1 MNEFESKSGGGG
13 TDDIGMLRLLMAA
26 AIFLMCIVV
35 CCEDMLMRQNT
46 KDLAAN
52 VDMAQKSVEI
62 YEKGDQLRASY
73 FFARLNDYARTH
85 PDFQPI
91 MQTANRYLTVSTPP
105 GAKK

>member
-1 MNEFESKSGGGG
+1 MNEFQSKSGNGG
-13 TDDIGMLRLLMAA
+13 TDEIGMLRLLIVA

-35 CCEDMLMRQNT
+35 CCLDMVMRQNT
-46 KDLAAN
+46 KDLAAS

-73 FFARLNDYARTH
+73 FFARLNDYARNH

-91 MQTANRYLTVSTPP
+91 MQTANHYLTAATPP